1 MLNLTTTDITFGK
14 DAPTAITFG
23 KQPIPLPPKVAAIVA
38 KLINDRSRPASIP
51 ALPNHEPHLLFP
63 GRPATTPITL
73 QALSRTLTRN
83 GITAHLGRNAAMLDL
98 AADIPAAVLADLLGM
113 STGTTDKWN
122 RLASRDWTHYL
133 EARTDTT

>member
-1 MLNLTTTDITFGK
+1 MLYLTTTDVTFSK
-14 DAPTAITFG
+14 DVPTGITFG

-38 KLINDRSRPASIP
+38 KLINDRGRPALS
-51 ALPNHEPHLLFP
+51 NHEPHLLFP

-113 STGTTDKWN
+113 SASTTHKWN
-122 RLASRDWTHYL
+122 RLTSRDWTHYL
-133 EARTDTT
+133 QARTDTT